1 MEEENHDDDEYE
13 LNIDDFKE
21 QMMMMMNMMMMIL
34 VTLTR
39 QRNQAGGTK
48 TELQLQNVNWF
59 NFSCSWYW
67 KCFRFF
73 ATNVWNF
80 NCFYAGIRIFLDFFS
95 PMFEISIV
103 VYGLY
108 WKCYNYVEIYQL
120 WLINFFI
127 ISKLLK

>member
-1 MEEENHDDDEYE
+1 MS
-13 LNIDDFKE
+13 ID
-21 QMMMMMNMMMMIL
+21 L
-34 VTLTR
+34 TL
-39 QRNQAGGTK
+39 A
-48 TELQLQNVNWF
+48 
-59 NFSCSWYW
+59 
-67 KCFRFF
+67 
-73 ATNVWNF
+73 A
-80 NCFYAGIRIFLDFFS
+80 AGIENALDFLLQMFEILIVFMLVLEFFLDFFS